1 MSTLALAGPV
11 NREQRNQLQSVI
23 TRLQQGQDEALRE
36 FIELTRE
43 TGYRLAYS
51 YLRDR
56 HRAEDALQDAYLVVY
71 RKIGSL
77 RNPEAVHTW
86 FCRIVSNRCKRIL
99 EKRKTHEELSE
110 ENAPLDSTLEDRVS
124 ERLSLRRVF
133 QNLRAIDRSILNL
146 REVIG
151 FSYDEIAATLNIP
164 LGTVRSRLSK
174 ARKRL
179 HQALTQEAASA
190 DDSKKGPQ
198 DDH

>member
-11 NREQRNQLQSVI
+11 KREQRDKLQSVI
-23 TRLQQGQDEALRE
+23 TRLQKGEDAALRD
-36 FIELTRE
+36 FIELTRD

-71 RKIGSL
+71 RKIGGL

-86 FCRIVSNRCKRIL
+86 FCRIVSNRCKRLL
-99 EKRKTHEELSE
+99 EQRKHHEELSE
-110 ENAPLDSTLEDRVS
+110 ENEPQDHSMEERVS

-133 QNLRAIDRSILNL
+133 QNLRSIDRSILNL

-151 FSYDEIAATLNIP
+151 FSYEEISQTLNIP
-164 LGTVRSRLSK
+164 VGTVRSRLSK
-174 ARKRL
+174 ARQRL
-179 HQALTQEAASA
+179 HHALTRER
-190 DDSKKGPQ
+190 GNQ
-198 DDH
+198 DGR